1 MSVGFTIQELDIFQ
15 FIKRCKVFFVLFLIF
30 MNNIC
35 YFRNLEGVPTKLRM
49 RNIFPGEPK

>member
-1 MSVGFTIQELDIFQ
+1 MSVGLTIQDLDVFQ
-15 FIKRCKVFFVLFLIF
+15 FIKRCKVSVLFLIL